1 MNEPGQCAIG
11 VDLGGTK
18 CAAAAVLFP
27 EGRIIAQLST
37 RTLPHRGSAA
47 VLADVIL
54 NIQQLKSQAK
64 ASGNSPAACGL
75 AVAELVG
82 PAGDLLSHATFH
94 WPGEPLARRI
104 ALETGLPCRI
114 DADVRAAARAEA
126 HWGAGRGAES
136 FLYVTIGTGISASL
150 VMAGEPYR
158 GARGLTGTFA
168 SSPLEFAAEDGELH
182 PSVILEQFAA
192 GPAIARR
199 YAAIVSTFS
208 GDARDVL
215 LLADSGDERAQ
226 RVVESAGTVL
236 GSALGGLVNIL
247 DPELVI
253 LGGGVGAAPGRYRDA
268 VDAALRRA
276 IYADTHRNLP
286 LVSAGLGAN
295 SGVIGAASIALLP
308 SLKS

>member
-1 MNEPGQCAIG
+1 MTEPSRCAIG

-27 EGRIIAQLST
+27 EGRIVAELST
-37 RTLPHRGSAA
+37 PTLPHRGSAA

-54 NIQQLKSQAK
+54 NIRALKFQAEE
-64 ASGNSPAACGL
+64 SGNSPAACGL
-75 AVAELVG
+75 AIAELVDL
-82 PAGDLLSHATFH
+82 AGNLLSHATFH
-94 WPGEPLARRI
+94 WSGEPLARRI
-104 ALETGLPCRI
+104 TLETGLLCRI

-126 HWGAGRGAES
+126 HWGAGRNAGS

-150 VMAGEPYR
+150 VIAGEPYR

-168 SSPLEFAAEDGELH
+168 SSSLEFAADEGELH
-182 PSVILEQFAA
+182 PSAILEQFAA

-199 YAAIVSTFS
+199 YAALVSTFS

-215 LLADSGDERAQ
+215 LLADGGDERAQ
-226 RVVESAGTVL
+226 CVVETAGAAL
-236 GSALGGLVNIL
+236 GSAIGGLVNML

-253 LGGGVGAAPGRYRDA
+253 LGGGLGAAPGRYRDA
-268 VDAALRRA
+268 MDAALRSA
-276 IYADTHRNLP
+276 IYADAHRNVP

-295 SGVIGAASIALLP
+295 SGVIGAASIALN
-308 SLKS
+308 SC